1 MKSFIIKE
9 PKDSFDRRPWEEIVF
24 TVDSELNLTDMLE
37 SFERFLRAAGYYFDG
52 RLDIVDEE
60 KQEEDE
66 SVDGEEE
73 NEF

>member
-1 MKSFIIKE
+1 MKSFIIKDYADTFNTINDIEVTVKIE
-9 PKDSFDRRPWEEIVF
+9 PHS
-24 TVDSELNLTDMLE
+24 NLIDVLE
-37 SFERFLRAAGYYFDG
+37 SFERFLRACGYYFDG
-52 RLDIVDEE
+52 RLDIVEEE